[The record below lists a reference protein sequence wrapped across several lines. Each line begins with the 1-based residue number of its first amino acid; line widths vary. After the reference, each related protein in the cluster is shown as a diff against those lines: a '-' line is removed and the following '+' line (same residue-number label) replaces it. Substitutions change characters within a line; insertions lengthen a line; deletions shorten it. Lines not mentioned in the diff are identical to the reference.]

1 MDNVQS
7 MEDRVVLIVK
17 EFFEDIDRK
26 EPFQTQLMEFR
37 LRFRAKL
44 LEIVTSYPTNPEL
57 ANRTL
62 DYALEAIERVVKE
75 ELDKVNLESET
86 SLYRTIETLKV
97 VNEVLKEF
105 MHEDRVN
112 DKRKLSSITG
122 FIGNAV
128 ERLKQEYRNRFGG
141 LIKSIKRML
150 GLGSSP

>member
-1 MDNVQS
+1 MDGVQS
-7 MEDRVVLIVK
+7 MEDRVVFIVK
-17 EFFEDIDRK
+17 EFFEDIDKK

-62 DYALEAIERVVKE
+62 DYALEAIEKVIKE
-75 ELDKVNLESET
+75 ELEKVNLESET
-86 SLYRTIETLKV
+86 SLYRTMETLKV

-128 ERLKQEYRNRFGG
+128 ERLKQEYKSRFGG
-141 LIKSIKRML
+141 LIRSIKRML
-150 GLGSSP
+150 GLGSGP